1 MAGDVA
7 AGPRWD
13 LRAGRARRGWS
24 RRSTTTLYLF
34 LGPWLLGFI
43 GLTVIP
49 LVYALLVSFTNFDG
63 ISLHWH
69 WVGLRNYTE
78 LIGDP
83 DVWYSMG
90 RTLLFM
96 IITVP
101 LGIAGG
107 LALALLLNRRVRAMG
122 VFRTLFYV
130 PSVVPIVATALLFKI
145 VFDRDAGIINAA
157 IEWTGRPPVTW
168 LIDPTVFTVM
178 VLMVLWGL
186 GGGMVIFLAG
196 LQGVPTELREAAA
209 IDGANAARTFRA
221 VTLPLL
227 TPVVLFVLVTGVIG
241 SLQTLIQP
249 VLLSAGNSGAF
260 VPRSNFLYMV
270 NVYQQVFQ
278 NQRLSYGA
286 AMLWVLFVVVLLIT
300 LLILRSGTLW
310 VYYEV
315 DQGKGG

>member
-1 MAGDVA
+1 MARHAVTGA
-7 AGPRWD
+7 RWTP
-13 LRAGRARRGWS
+13 RAGRARRGWS
-24 RRSTTTLYLF
+24 RRSTPTLYLF
-34 LGPWLLGFI
+34 LGPWLLGFV

-63 ISLHWH
+63 ISLRWH
-69 WVGLRNYTE
+69 WIGLGNYPE
-78 LIGDP
+78 LISDP

-96 IITVP
+96 VITVP
-101 LGIAGG
+101 LGIVGG
-107 LALALLLNRRVRAMG
+107 LALALLLNRRVRGVG

-145 VFDRDAGIINAA
+145 VFDRDAGIVNAA
-157 IEWTGRPPVTW
+157 IEWAGGAPATW

-178 VLMVLWGL
+178 IVMVLWGL

-196 LQGVPTELREAAA
+196 LQGVPSELREAAA
-209 IDGANAARTFRA
+209 IDGANAAQAFRT

-249 VLLSAGNSGAF
+249 VLLSAGNSGAL
-260 VPRSNFLYMV
+260 VPRGNFLYMV

-286 AMLWVLFVVVLLIT
+286 AMLWVLFIVVLLIT
-300 LLILRSGTLW
+300 LLILRSGALW

-315 DQGKGG
+315 DQDKRG

>member
-1 MAGDVA
+1 MARDVV
-7 AGPRWD
+7 AGARWAPRS
-13 LRAGRARRGWS
+13 GRARRGWT
-24 RRSTTTLYLF
+24 RRSTPTLYLF
-34 LGPWLLGFI
+34 LGPWLLGFL

-49 LVYALLVSFTNFDG
+49 LAYALLVSFTNFDG
-63 ISLHWH
+63 ISLRWH
-69 WVGLRNYTE
+69 WIGLENYTE

-96 IITVP
+96 AITVP

-107 LALALLLNRRVRAMG
+107 LALALLLNRRVRAVG

-145 VFDRDAGIINAA
+145 VFDRDAGVVNAV
-157 IEWTGRPPVTW
+157 IEWAGGPPVTW

-178 VLMVLWGL
+178 ILMVLWGL

-196 LQGVPTELREAAA
+196 LQGVPGELREAAA
-209 IDGANAARTFRA
+209 IDGANAAQTFRA

-249 VLLSAGNSGAF
+249 VLLSAGNTGAF

-286 AMLWVLFVVVLLIT
+286 AMLWILFVVVLAIT
-300 LLILRSGTLW
+300 LLILRSGALW

-315 DQGKGG
+315 DQDRRG

>member
-1 MAGDVA
+1 MARDVA
-7 AGPRWD
+7 AGARWTPG
-13 LRAGRARRGWS
+13 AGRTRRAWT
-24 RRSTTTLYLF
+24 RRSTPTLYLF
-34 LGPWLLGFI
+34 LGPWLLGFL

-63 ISLHWH
+63 ISLRWH
-69 WVGLRNYTE
+69 WIGPRNYID
-78 LIGDP
+78 LINDP

-96 IITVP
+96 AITVP

-107 LALALLLNRRVRAMG
+107 LALALLLNRRMRAVG

-145 VFDRDAGIINAA
+145 VFDRDAGIINAFV
-157 IEWTGRPPVTW
+157 EWAGRTPVTW

-178 VLMVLWGL
+178 VVMVLWGL

-196 LQGVPTELREAAA
+196 LQGVPAELKEAAA
-209 IDGANAARTFRA
+209 IDGASAVQAFGA

-227 TPVVLFVLVTGVIG
+227 TPVLLFVLVTGVIG

-260 VPRSNFLYMV
+260 VPRSDFLYMV

-300 LLILRSGTLW
+300 LVILRSGTLW

-315 DQGKGG
+315 DQNGGG